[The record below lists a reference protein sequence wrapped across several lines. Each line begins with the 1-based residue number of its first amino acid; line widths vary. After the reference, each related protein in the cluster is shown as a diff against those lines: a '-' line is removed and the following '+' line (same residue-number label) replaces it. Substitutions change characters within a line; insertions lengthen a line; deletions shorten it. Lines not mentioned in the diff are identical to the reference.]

1 MERTN
6 QRVSYTLT
14 GVNGGYNC
22 QFEVTKYDDASQFS
36 MNGTMDGTINKEGFY
51 HCTYTVTNGNV
62 YVNISG
68 SESGAAE
75 ATAALKAIA
84 DEERAINEE

>member
-36 MNGTMDGTINKEGFY
+36 MNGTMNKEELNY
-51 HCTYTVTNGNV
+51 YCNYSVTNGNV
-62 YVNISG
+62 NVNISG

-75 ATAALKAIA
+75 ATAALKVIA
-84 DEERAINEE
+84 DEERALNGE

>member
-14 GVNGGYNC
+14 GVNSGYDC
-22 QFEVTKYDDASQFS
+22 RFEATKYDDASQFS
-36 MNGTMDGTINKEGFY
+36 MNGTMNKEGIY
-51 HCTYTVTNGNV
+51 YYCNYTVTNGNV
-62 YVNISG
+62 NVNISG

-84 DEERAINEE
+84 DEERALNE